1 MTQTLH
7 KPIGKEQKSG
17 KAHEKAINEIHET
30 RLRSVSLAAA
40 NQRLG
45 AQGNLARPPEIEG
58 IETRKVYYNWMRNV
72 AIFVPL
78 NVGLLLATGLTQ
90 APHPLKASSVESHEG
105 LTISVLPWTEAAQYK
120 EKFPKKSPYAG
131 GILAVQVTLRNDT
144 DDSVKVNL
152 ERVRLLLMLSDDNR
166 EQIEPLSSE
175 GVADVLLNPIT
186 KDPTARRRIPLPVW
200 IPRGGHDKKWQELEK
215 AARDAG
221 IPGTVVAPHATMQ
234 GLLFFNL
241 RGQFDLLSTAHLY
254 IPEVTILEKNRSL
267 TYFEIDLSRSTTN

>member
-1 MTQTLH
+1 MTQALH
-7 KPIGKEQKSG
+7 KPIRQKQKSG

-30 RLRSVSLAAA
+30 RLRSVSVAAA
-40 NQRLG
+40 NKRLG
-45 AQGNLARPPEIEG
+45 AQGNPVRPSGIEG
-58 IETRKVYYNWMRNV
+58 VGMRKVYYNWMRNV

-90 APHPLKASSVESHEG
+90 AQKPLKASSIDSHEG

-120 EKFPKKSPYAG
+120 EKFPNKSPYAA
-131 GILAVQVTLRNDT
+131 GILAVQITLRNDT

-152 ERVRLLLMLSDDNR
+152 ERVRLLVMLSDDNR
-166 EQIEPLSSE
+166 QQIEPLSSA
-175 GVADVLLNPIT
+175 GVADVVLNPIG
-186 KDPTARRRIPLPVW
+186 KDPTARRKIPLPVG
-200 IPRGGHDKKWQELEK
+200 IPSGGHDKKWQELEK

-221 IPGTVVAPHATMQ
+221 IPGSVAAPHGTLG

-254 IPEVTILEKNRSL
+254 IPEVFVLEKNRSL
-267 TYFEIDLSRSTTN
+267 TYFEIDLSRSATN